1 MKEIYVHQDY
11 TRVGFY
17 KSILD
22 EAGIPNLVRNEA
34 THSSMSE
41 LPSPIFFPA
50 LCVLHDEDYGRAMQL
65 LSQIHYAPAEVLPD
79 WSCAKCNAEV
89 PGNFDS
95 CWQCGFVRDA
105 PAASS
110 SGS

>member
-1 MKEIYVHQDY
+1 
-11 TRVGFY
+11 
-17 KSILD
+17 
-22 EAGIPNLVRNEA
+22 
-34 THSSMSE
+34 
-41 LPSPIFFPA
+41 
-50 LCVLHDEDYGRAMQL
+50 MQL

>member
-41 LPSPIFFPA
+41 LPSPIFFRR
-50 LCVLHDEDYGRAMQL
+50 CVFFTTRITA
-65 LSQIHYAPAEVLPD
+65 AP
-79 WSCAKCNAEV
+79 CN
-89 PGNFDS
+89 
-95 CWQCGFVRDA
+95 C
-105 PAASS
+105 
-110 SGS
+110 